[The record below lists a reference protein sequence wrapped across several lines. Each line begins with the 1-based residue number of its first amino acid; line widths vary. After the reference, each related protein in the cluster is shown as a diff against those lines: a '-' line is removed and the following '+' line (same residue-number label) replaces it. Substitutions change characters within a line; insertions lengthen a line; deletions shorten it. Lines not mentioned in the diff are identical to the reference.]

1 MQKILFLLFIL
12 FSYSAYNQNLSDRVL
27 KKLEN
32 NNPKAAVSIVD
43 SVFSKNY
50 NQNYKIFYLKSV
62 SYIEL
67 YKTNK
72 NISYLDTAYRNLLI
86 SKKLDKAKELN
97 TDINDALVDV
107 ASKYVYK
114 GVDEFNSGNYSI
126 ALKAFENSIKID
138 NMPAIMQ
145 IDTIIIYN
153 TALSAKK
160 LKKYDKA
167 IDYYQRLMNFDFGGL
182 PIILEL
188 AQTYLLS
195 GNVDK
200 YFETLKTAE
209 NKYGQTREILEE
221 YINFYLTRG
230 DEENILKYAS
240 LAIDKFPNNSK
251 YYFIK
256 GYAYEQKGMDLQAI
270 HEYSNS
276 LNIDSTNLNSLYN
289 LSAIYYNKGIE
300 IRKSAKTK
308 NEINKS
314 NNLFIKSMKLLEKYD
329 NLSPNDKQTMELLR
343 SIYKILNFT
352 DKFDA
357 INKKLNNSN

>member
-1 MQKILFLLFIL
+1 MKKYLILLFISII
-12 FSYSAYNQNLSDRVL
+12 FNATFAQTVSD
-27 KKLEN
+27 KIIKALEN
-32 NNPKAAVSIVD
+32 NNAVSAVNIVD
-43 SVFSKNY
+43 SLFLKEKKQPV
-50 NQNYKIFYLKSV
+50 KIYYLKSV
-62 SYIEL
+62 SYLEY
-67 YKTNK
+67 YKSNK
-72 NISYLDTAYRNLLI
+72 NIFYLDTAYRNLLAAKNLDG
-86 SKKLDKAKELN
+86 KKEFN
-97 TDINDALVDV
+97 NEINEAFIDL

-114 GVDEFNSGNYSI
+114 GVDDFNSGNYTN

-153 TALSAKK
+153 TALAAKK

-167 IDYYQRLMNFDFGGL
+167 IDYYQKLMNFNFGGL
-182 PIILEL
+182 PIMLEL

-230 DEENILKYAS
+230 DVENILKYSS
-240 LAIDKFPNNSK
+240 LAIDKFPDNSK

-256 GYAYEQKGMDLQAI
+256 GYAYEQKGKDLQAI
-270 HEYSNS
+270 HEYSSS
-276 LNIDSTNLNSLYN
+276 LQLDSANLNSLYN
-289 LSAIYYNKGIE
+289 LAAIYYNKGIE
-300 IRKSAKTK
+300 IRKVAKTK
-308 NEINKS
+308 DEINKS
-314 NNLFIKSMKLLEKYD
+314 NDYFTKSMKLLEKYD
-329 NLSPNDKQTMELLR
+329 VLSPNDKQTMELLR

-352 DKFDA
+352 DKFDT
-357 INKKLNNSN
+357 INKKLN

>member
-1 MQKILFLLFIL
+1 MKKIFIL
-12 FSYSAYNQNLSDRVL
+12 FFALLSFYSAYNQNINDIII

-32 NNPKAAVSIVD
+32 NNPKAAVNIIDSI
-43 SVFSKNY
+43 FSANN
-50 NQNYKIFYLKSV
+50 NQNYKIFYLKAI

-72 NISYLDTAYRNLLI
+72 KISYLDTAYRNLLI
-86 SKKLDKAKELN
+86 SKKLDTQKEIN
-97 TDINDALVDV
+97 TDINEALIDV

-114 GVDEFNSGNYSI
+114 GVNEFNSGNYNK
-126 ALKAFENSIKID
+126 ALKAFENSIKIN

-153 TALSAKK
+153 TALAAKK

-167 IDYYQRLMNFDFGGL
+167 IDYYKKLINFNFGGL
-182 PIILEL
+182 PIMLET

-200 YFETLKTAE
+200 YLETLKTAE

-230 DEENILKYAS
+230 DVENIIKYSS
-240 LAIDKFPNNSK
+240 LAIDKFPGNSK
-251 YYFIK
+251 YYFVK
-256 GYAYEQKGMDLQAI
+256 GYAYEQKNMDLQAVR
-270 HEYSNS
+270 EYSTS
-276 LNIDSTNLNSLYN
+276 LQLDSANLNSLYN
-289 LSAIYYNKGIE
+289 LAAIYYNKGIE
-300 IRKSAKTK
+300 IRKTAKTK
-308 NEINKS
+308 DEINKS
-314 NNLFIKSMKLLEKYD
+314 NNFFTKSMKLLEKYN

-352 DKFDA
+352 DKFDD
-357 INKKLNNSN
+357 INKKLNNK